1 MYLHINMI
9 DAILIYDYIHLISI
23 YIINL
28 NIFIFT

>member
-1 MYLHINMI
+1 MI